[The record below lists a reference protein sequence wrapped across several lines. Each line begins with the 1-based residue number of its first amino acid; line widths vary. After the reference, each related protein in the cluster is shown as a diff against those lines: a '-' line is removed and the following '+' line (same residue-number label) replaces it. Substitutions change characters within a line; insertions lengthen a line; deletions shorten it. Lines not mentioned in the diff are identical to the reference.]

1 MYIDANRVPKKMSR
15 ITEKIMTISLT
26 PCVATVVGYFIHVF
40 ADDEAEEDMH
50 SDFVERASDY
60 LASLKAQGGCDL
72 GPNRW
77 AL

>member
-26 PCVATVVGYFIHVF
+26 SCVATVVGYFIHVF

-50 SDFVERASDY
+50 SDFVESF
-60 LASLKAQGGCDL
+60 
-72 GPNRW
+72 
-77 AL
+77 